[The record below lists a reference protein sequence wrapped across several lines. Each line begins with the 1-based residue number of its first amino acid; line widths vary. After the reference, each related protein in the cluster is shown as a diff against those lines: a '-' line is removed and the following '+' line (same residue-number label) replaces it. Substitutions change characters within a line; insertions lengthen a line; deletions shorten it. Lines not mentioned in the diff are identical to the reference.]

1 MSVLGSAISRNCPLK
16 AVYELAGWCWF
27 DAFEVLLKFTK
38 QLAMVGAFLNQAL
51 LVVSVELKL
60 NHLLWHIDF
69 RSVVRKSKC
78 RLLNN
83 PFEGPVT
90 IFMPGYASSV
100 GIFSGDSLTSG
111 LLPYILPASDL

>member
-1 MSVLGSAISRNCPLK
+1 MGFALSRSCPLK
-16 AVYELAGWCWF
+16 AVYELAGWHWF
-27 DAFEVLLKFTK
+27 DAFKVMLKFTK
-38 QLAMVGAFLNQAL
+38 QPVRVGAFLKQGL

>member
-1 MSVLGSAISRNCPLK
+1 MSVLGCAISRNCPLK
-16 AVYELAGWCWF
+16 AVYGLAGWCWLA
-27 DAFEVLLKFTK
+27 AFEVMLKFTK
-38 QLAMVGAFLNQAL
+38 QLVVMGAFLYQAL

-60 NHLLWHIDF
+60 SHSLWHIDF

-83 PFEGPVT
+83 PFEGPAT

>member
-1 MSVLGSAISRNCPLK
+1 
-16 AVYELAGWCWF
+16 
-27 DAFEVLLKFTK
+27 
-38 QLAMVGAFLNQAL
+38 MVGAYLKQSF
-51 LVVSVELKL
+51 LVVSVELQL
-60 NHLLWHIDF
+60 QHFSHLLWHVDF

-100 GIFSGDSLTSG
+100 GTFSGDSLTSG
-111 LLPYILPASDL
+111 LLPYILAASDL

>member
-1 MSVLGSAISRNCPLK
+1 MV
-16 AVYELAGWCWF
+16 E
-27 DAFEVLLKFTK
+27 FTK
-38 QLAMVGAFLNQAL
+38 QLVRVGSVFKANDSWFCLLN
-51 LVVSVELKL
+51 L
-60 NHLLWHIDF
+60 NFRHLLWHVDF